1 MLINHNIFL
10 YSMLIFSLLLLL
22 FNMSIIAR
30 IKRKRQ
36 IHYAFLMTNA
46 CMLLWST
53 IRLIQKVLYD
63 IHGVFYPTLEHFMY
77 IGICLLP
84 VFLLMF
90 GIVFAKTRIRWSWKY
105 LLVLV
110 IPFISIIVALTNNL
124 HHLFIVKYSFIS
136 TEFVYGPY
144 YPIHEFYSYGCIL
157 MCLWF
162 LLSFSI
168 KNSGF
173 FSKQSLLITIGF
185 AVPLLVV
192 ILSTQKIVVMPVFYE
207 NISFSVTMLFFA
219 IAIFKFQLMNVI
231 PIALQKIVDLISD
244 SYIVVN
250 EEQEI
255 IDYNRTFLETFGNM
269 VTIKRKAPLLHVLDE
284 ASVSFNQEKI
294 AESISAA
301 KSKRSHI
308 AFEEHICGPD
318 FDKHFEI
325 EIIPIFSDKKHLG
338 SILLFKDV
346 TEYKRHIEIIKRNQ
360 EILMEQERMAS
371 LGQMIGG
378 IAHNLKT
385 PIMSLSGGIEALH
398 DLVTEYRESISD
410 PQVNLEDHMEIAREM
425 DEWLE
430 KMKPYCRYMSDV
442 ISAVKGQAVQMND
455 SSTDKFT
462 VDELLKRIEVLM
474 HHELKISHCN
484 LNIQSYIDPN
494 TEIKGELNNLVQIF
508 DNIISNAIQSYEG
521 RPGRIDL
528 LVSKNDEEINFIF
541 QDFGKGIPDD
551 VQPRLFK
558 EMVTTKG
565 KDGTGLGL
573 YMSSS
578 TIKGRFGGNMWF
590 SSKEGEGTS
599 FYITIPSLASRIRHG
614 GSERMVMI

>member
-1 MLINHNIFL
+1 MLINQNGFL
-10 YSMLIFSLLLLL
+10 YGMLIFSLLLVL
-22 FNMSIIAR
+22 FISIIITR
-30 IKRKRQ
+30 MKRKHQ
-36 IHYAFLMTNA
+36 IHYAFLFSNA
-46 CMLLWST
+46 CLLLWST
-53 IRLIQKVLYD
+53 IRLIQKILYD
-63 IHGVFYPTLEHFMY
+63 KYGVFSPPLEHLSY
-77 IGICLLP
+77 IAVCLLP
-84 VFLLMF
+84 IFLLMI
-90 GIVFAKTRIRWSWKY
+90 GVVFSRTRVRWSWKH
-105 LLVLV
+105 LLLLIV
-110 IPFISIIVALTNNL
+110 PSISILVALTNNF

-144 YPIHEFYSYGCIL
+144 YLIHEFYSYGCIL
-157 MCLWF
+157 AGLWF

-173 FSKQSLLITIGF
+173 FSKQSILITIGIS
-185 AVPLLVV
+185 VPLIIV
-192 ILSTQKIVVMPVFYE
+192 ILSTQKIVAMPVFYE
-207 NISFSVTMLFFA
+207 NISFSVSMLFFA
-219 IAIFKFQLMNVI
+219 IAIFKFELMNVI

-250 EEQEI
+250 EEQEV
-255 IDYNRTFLETFGNM
+255 IDYNRTFIETFENM
-269 VTIKRKAPLLHVLDE
+269 VIIRRRAPLIRVLTS

-294 AESISAA
+294 MEGLELAMTQRNHISY
-301 KSKRSHI
+301 
-308 AFEEHICGPD
+308 EEHISGLN

-325 EIIPIFSDKKHLG
+325 EIIPIYTEKKYLG

-346 TEYKRHIEIIKRNQ
+346 TQYKRHIEIIQRNQ

-371 LGQMIGG
+371 LGHMIGG

-398 DLVTEYRESISD
+398 DLVTEYRESIAD
-410 PQVNLEDHMEIAREM
+410 PQVNTEDHMEIAREM
-425 DEWLE
+425 EDWLE

-462 VDELLKRIEVLM
+462 VEELLKRIDLLM
-474 HHELKISHCN
+474 HHELKMSHCK
-484 LNIQSYIDPN
+484 LNIQSVIDPN

-508 DNIISNAIQSYEG
+508 DNIISNSIQAYEG
-521 RPGRIDL
+521 RTGKIDL
-528 LVSKNDEEINFIF
+528 LVSENDEEINFVF
-541 QDFGKGIPDD
+541 QDFGKGIPENI
-551 VQPRLFK
+551 QPRLFK

-599 FYITIPSLASRIRHG
+599 FYITIPSLKRQLRQG
-614 GSERMVMI
+614 GCS

>member
-10 YSMLIFSLLLLL
+10 YSMLIFSLLLVL
-22 FNMSIIAR
+22 FISGIIAR
-30 IKRKRQ
+30 IKRKQQ
-36 IHYAFLMTNA
+36 IHYAFLLTNA
-46 CMLLWST
+46 SLLVWSST
-53 IRLIQKVLYD
+53 RLIQKMLYD
-63 IHGVFYPTLEHFMY
+63 SRGVFYPALEHFMY

-84 VFLLMF
+84 VFLLII
-90 GIVFAKTRIRWSWKY
+90 GVVFARTSIRWNYKY
-105 LLVLV
+105 LLLLIIPSLSIV
-110 IPFISIIVALTNNL
+110 IALTNSL

-136 TEFVYGPY
+136 TEYVYGPY
-144 YPIHEFYSYGCIL
+144 YFIHECYSYVCIL
-157 MCLWF
+157 VGLWF

-173 FSKQSLLITIGF
+173 FSKQSLLITIGI
-185 AVPLLVV
+185 AVPLVVV
-192 ILSTQKIVVMPVFYE
+192 ILSTQKIVAIPVFYE
-207 NISFSVTMLFFA
+207 DISFSVAMLFFA
-219 IAIFKFQLMNVI
+219 IAIFKFKLMNVI

-250 EEQEI
+250 EELEI
-255 IDYNRTFLETFGNM
+255 IDYNRTFIETFGDL
-269 VTIKRKAPLLHVLDE
+269 VTIRRKEPLLHVLTS
-284 ASVSFNQEKI
+284 ASVSFNEEKI
-294 AESISAA
+294 MEGLELA
-301 KSKRSHI
+301 KTQRSHI
-308 AFEEHICGPD
+308 PFDEHICGPD

-325 EIIPIFSDKKHLG
+325 EIIPIYSDKKHLG
-338 SILLFKDV
+338 NILLFKDV

-360 EILMEQERMAS
+360 AILLEQERMAS
-371 LGQMIGG
+371 LGHMIGG

-410 PQVNLEDHMEIAREM
+410 PQVTQEDHIEIAREM
-425 DEWLE
+425 EEWLE

-462 VDELLKRIEVLM
+462 VEELLKRIKVLM

-484 LNIQSYIDPN
+484 LNIQSSIDLN

-508 DNIISNAIQSYEG
+508 DNIISNSIQSYEG
-521 RPGRIDL
+521 RSGKIDL
-528 LVSKNDEEINFIF
+528 LVSKSDEEINFVF
-541 QDFGKGIPDD
+541 QDFGKGIPGDI
-551 VQPRLFK
+551 QPRLFK

-590 SSKEGEGTS
+590 SSKEGEGS
-599 FYITIPSLASRIRHG
+599 RFYITIPSLKSQFTQG
-614 GSERMVMI
+614 GYS

>member
-10 YSMLIFSLLLLL
+10 YSMLLISLLLVL
-22 FNMSIIAR
+22 FISGIVAR
-30 IKRKRQ
+30 IKPKQQ
-36 IHYAFLMTNA
+36 IHYAFLLTNA
-46 CMLLWST
+46 CLLLWST
-53 IRLIQKVLYD
+53 TRLIQKILYD
-63 IHGVFYPTLEHFMY
+63 TRGVFYPALEHFMY

-84 VFLLMF
+84 VFLLII
-90 GIVFAKTRIRWSWKY
+90 GVVFARTRIQWRWKH
-105 LLVLV
+105 LLVFLV
-110 IPFISIIVALTNNL
+110 PSISILVALTNSL

-136 TEFVYGPY
+136 TEYVYGPY
-144 YPIHEFYSYGCIL
+144 YFIHECYSYACIL
-157 MCLWF
+157 VGLWF

-173 FSKQSLLITIGF
+173 FSKQSLLITIGIV
-185 AVPLLVV
+185 VPLMVV
-192 ILSTQKIVVMPVFYE
+192 ILSTQKIVAIPVFYE
-207 NISFSVTMLFFA
+207 DISFSVAMLFFA
-219 IAIFKFQLMNVI
+219 IAIFKFKLMNVI

-255 IDYNRTFLETFGNM
+255 IDYNRTFLETFGDL
-269 VTIKRKAPLLHVLDE
+269 VTIRRKDPLLRVLTS
-284 ASVSFNQEKI
+284 ASVSFDQEKI
-294 AESISAA
+294 MEGLELT
-301 KSKRSHI
+301 KTQHRHI
-308 AFEEHICGPD
+308 AYEEHICDPH

-346 TEYKRHIEIIKRNQ
+346 TEYKRHIDIIKRNQ
-360 EILMEQERMAS
+360 EILLEQERMAS
-371 LGQMIGG
+371 LGHMIGG

-398 DLVTEYRESISD
+398 DLVTEYRESVSD
-410 PQVNLEDHMEIAREM
+410 PQVTLEDHMEIAREM
-425 DEWLE
+425 EEWLD

-462 VDELLKRIEVLM
+462 VEELLKRIKVLM

-484 LNIQSYIDPN
+484 LNIQSSIDPN

-508 DNIISNAIQSYEG
+508 DNIISNSIQSYEG
-521 RPGRIDL
+521 RPGKVDL

-551 VQPRLFK
+551 IQPRLFK

-578 TIKGRFGGNMWF
+578 TIKGRFSGNMWF

-599 FYITIPSLASRIRHG
+599 FYITIPSLKSQITQG
-614 GSERMVMI
+614 GYS

>member
-1 MLINHNIFL
+1 VLINNNFFL
-10 YSMLIFSLLLLL
+10 YSMLIISLLLLL
-22 FNMSIIAR
+22 FNTYIIAR
-30 IKRKRQ
+30 IKRKQ
-36 IHYAFLMTNA
+36 QLHYAFLLTNT
-46 CMLLWST
+46 CMLFWSA
-53 IRLIQKVLYD
+53 IRLIQKILYD
-63 IHGVFYPTLEHFMY
+63 IEGVFYPALEHLTY

-90 GIVFAKTRIRWSWKY
+90 GVVFANTRIQWNWKY
-105 LLVLV
+105 SLVLIVPLVSIV
-110 IPFISIIVALTNNL
+110 IALTNSL
-124 HHLFIVKYSFIS
+124 HHLFIVEYSFIS

-157 MCLWF
+157 IGLWF

-173 FSKQSLLITIGF
+173 FSKQSLLILIGF

-192 ILSTQKIVVMPVFYE
+192 ILSTQKVVVMPVFYE

-219 IAIFKFQLMNVI
+219 IAIFKFKLMNVI

-255 IDYNRTFLETFGNM
+255 IDYNRTFLDTFGDM
-269 VTIKRKAPLLHVLDE
+269 VTIRRKSLLLDVLTS
-284 ASVSFNQEKI
+284 ASVSFNPDKI
-294 AESISAA
+294 MEGLRLA
-301 KSKRSHI
+301 KGQNSHI
-308 AFEEHICGPD
+308 AFEERIYGPN

-325 EIIPIFSDKKHLG
+325 EIIPIYSSKKNLG

-385 PIMSLSGGIEALH
+385 PIMSISGGIEALH

-410 PQVNLEDHMEIAREM
+410 PQVTTEDHLEIATEM
-425 DEWLE
+425 EEWLE
-430 KMKPYCRYMSDV
+430 KMRPYCRYMSDV
-442 ISAVKGQAVQMND
+442 ISAVKGQAVQMTD

-462 VDELLKRIEVLM
+462 VEELLKRIEVLM
-474 HHELKISHCN
+474 QHELKISHCQ
-484 LNIQSYIDPN
+484 LNIQSSIDPN

-508 DNIISNAIQSYEG
+508 DNIISNSIQSYEG
-521 RPGRIDL
+521 RPGKVDL
-528 LVSKNDEEINFIF
+528 HVTKNDEDINFVF
-541 QDFGKGIPDD
+541 RDSGKGIPDD
-551 VQPRLFK
+551 IQPRLFK

-599 FYITIPSLASRIRHG
+599 FYITIPSLASQIRQG
-614 GSERMVMI
+614 ESS

>member
-10 YSMLIFSLLLLL
+10 YSMLIFSLLLVV
-22 FNMSIIAR
+22 FISGIIAR
-30 IKRKRQ
+30 IKRKQQ
-36 IHYAFLMTNA
+36 IHYAFLLTNA
-46 CMLLWST
+46 SLLLWST
-53 IRLIQKVLYD
+53 TRLIQKILYD
-63 IHGVFYPTLEHFMY
+63 VWGVFYPSLEHFMY

-84 VFLLMF
+84 VFLLMI
-90 GIVFAKTRIRWSWKY
+90 GVVFAKTSIRWWNWKY
-105 LLVLV
+105 LLLLI
-110 IPFISIIVALTNNL
+110 IPSVSIAVALTNSL
-124 HHLFIVKYSFIS
+124 HHLFIVSYSFIS
-136 TEFVYGPY
+136 TEYVYGPY
-144 YPIHEFYSYGCIL
+144 YLIHELYSYGCIL
-157 MCLWF
+157 VGLWF

-173 FSKQSLLITIGF
+173 FSKQSLLITVGI
-185 AVPLLVV
+185 AVPLVVV
-192 ILSTQKIVVMPVFYE
+192 ILSTQKIVAMPVFYE
-207 NISFSVTMLFFA
+207 DISFSVAMLFFA
-219 IAIFKFQLMNVI
+219 IAIFKFKLMNVI

-255 IDYNRTFLETFGNM
+255 IDYNQTFLETFGDM
-269 VTIKRKAPLLHVLDE
+269 VTIRRKAPLLGVLAA
-284 ASVSFNQEKI
+284 ASASFNQEKI
-294 AESISAA
+294 TESIGHA
-301 KSKRSHI
+301 KTQHSHI

-325 EIIPIFSDKKHLG
+325 EIIPIYSDKKYLG

-371 LGQMIGG
+371 LGHMIGG

-385 PIMSLSGGIEALH
+385 PIMSLSGGIQALH

-410 PQVNLEDHMEIAREM
+410 PQVTIEDHMEISREM
-425 DEWLE
+425 EEWLD

-462 VDELLKRIEVLM
+462 VEELLKRIEVLM

-484 LNIQSYIDPN
+484 LNIQSSIDPN

-508 DNIISNAIQSYEG
+508 DNIISNSIQSYEG
-521 RPGRIDL
+521 KPGKVDL

-551 VQPRLFK
+551 IQPRLFK

-590 SSKEGEGTS
+590 SSKEGEGTT
-599 FYITIPSLASRIRHG
+599 FYITIPSLTGRIRQG
-614 GSERMVMI
+614 GDS

>member
-1 MLINHNIFL
+1 MNLNIFIYFMLIVSI
-10 YSMLIFSLLLLL
+10 LLMV
-22 FNMSIIAR
+22 FISRIILR
-30 IKRKRQ
+30 MKRKQQ
-36 IHYAFLMTNA
+36 IHYAFLLSNT

-53 IRLIQKVLYD
+53 IRLIQKILYD
-63 IHGVFYPTLEHFMY
+63 TSGIFYPTLEHLTY
-77 IGICLLP
+77 IAVCMLP
-84 VFLLMF
+84 VFLLMI
-90 GIVFAKTRIRWSWKY
+90 GVVFAKTRIRWSWTY
-105 LLVLV
+105 LVVLIV
-110 IPFISIIVALTNNL
+110 PTISIIIALTNSL

-157 MCLWF
+157 VGLWF

-173 FSKQSLLITIGF
+173 FSKQSLLIVVGF
-185 AVPLLVV
+185 AVPSLVV
-192 ILSTQKIVVMPVFYE
+192 VLSTQKIVEMQVFYE
-207 NISFSVTMLFFA
+207 NISFSITMLLFA
-219 IAIFKFQLMNVI
+219 IAIFKFKLMNVV

-255 IDYNRTFLETFGNM
+255 IDYNRTFLETFGDM
-269 VTIKRKAPLLHVLDE
+269 VKIRRKEPLLNVLAA
-284 ASVSFNQEKI
+284 ASVSFDQEKI
-294 AESISAA
+294 AEIIGNT
-301 KSKRSHI
+301 KLQKTHI
-308 AFEEHICGPD
+308 DFEEHICGPD
-318 FDKHFEI
+318 FDKHFVI
-325 EIIPIFSDKKHLG
+325 EIIPIYSDKKHLG
-338 SILLFKDV
+338 TILLFKDV
-346 TEYKRHIEIIKRNQ
+346 TEYKHHIEIIKRNQ

-371 LGQMIGG
+371 LGHMIGG

-410 PQVNLEDHMEIAREM
+410 PQVTTEDHMEIAREM
-425 DEWLE
+425 EEWLE

-462 VDELLKRIEVLM
+462 VDELLKRIAVLM
-474 HHELKISHCN
+474 QHELKISHCS
-484 LNIQSYIDPN
+484 LNIQSSIDPN

-508 DNIISNAIQSYEG
+508 DNIISNSIQSYEG
-521 RPGRIDL
+521 LAGKVDL
-528 LVSKNDEEINFIF
+528 LVSRDDEEINFVF
-541 QDFGKGIPDD
+541 RDHGKGIPDD

-573 YMSSS
+573 YMSYS

-590 SSKEGEGTS
+590 YSKEGEGTS
-599 FYITIPSLASRIRHG
+599 FYVTIPTLTSQIRQG
-614 GSERMVMI
+614 GYS

>member
-1 MLINHNIFL
+1 MNQNIFL
-10 YSMLIFSLLLLL
+10 YSMLIFSILLVL
-22 FNMSIIAR
+22 FISVIILQM
-30 IKRKRQ
+30 KRKQQ
-36 IHYAFLMTNA
+36 IHYAFLLTNA
-46 CMLLWST
+46 CMLLWSI
-53 IRLIQKVLYD
+53 IRLIQKILYD
-63 IHGVFYPTLEHFMY
+63 VQGVFYPALEHLSY
-77 IGICLLP
+77 IAVCLVP
-84 VFLLMF
+84 VFLLMI
-90 GIVFAKTRIRWSWKY
+90 GIIFAKTRIRMSWKY
-105 LLVLV
+105 VSLFI
-110 IPFISIIVALTNNL
+110 IPCISIIIALTNSL

-157 MCLWF
+157 IGLWL

-173 FSKQSLLITIGF
+173 FSRQSILITIGF
-185 AVPLLVV
+185 VVPLLVV
-192 ILSTQKIVVMPVFYE
+192 ILSTQKIVVMQVFYE
-207 NISFSVTMLFFA
+207 NISFCVTMLFIA
-219 IAIFKFQLMNVI
+219 IAIFKFKFLNVI

-255 IDYNRTFLETFGNM
+255 IDYNQTFLETFGEM
-269 VTIKRKAPLLHVLDE
+269 VTIKRKEPLIPVLTS

-294 AESISAA
+294 LEGLEYTRTYG
-301 KSKRSHI
+301 KHFP
-308 AFEEHICGPD
+308 FEEHICGPD

-325 EIIPIFSDKKHLG
+325 EIIPIYTDKKYLG

-371 LGQMIGG
+371 LGHMIGG

-398 DLVTEYRESISD
+398 DLVTEYRESITD
-410 PQVNLEDHMEIAREM
+410 PQVTTEDHVEIAREM
-425 DEWLE
+425 EEWLE

-462 VDELLKRIEVLM
+462 VEELLKRIEVLM

-484 LNIQSYIDPN
+484 LNIQSSIDPN

-508 DNIISNAIQSYEG
+508 DNIISNSIQAYEG
-521 RPGRIDL
+521 QPGKINL
-528 LVSKNDEEINFIF
+528 LVVKNNEEINFVF

-551 VQPRLFK
+551 IQPRLFK

-590 SSKEGEGTS
+590 SSREGEGTS
-599 FYITIPSLASRIRHG
+599 FYITIPSLNSQIRHG
-614 GSERMVMI
+614 GYS

>member
-1 MLINHNIFL
+1 MLINQNGFL
-10 YSMLIFSLLLLL
+10 YSMLIISLLMLL
-22 FNMSIIAR
+22 FITSIVAR
-30 IKRKRQ
+30 IKRKQQ
-36 IHYAFLMTNA
+36 IHYAFLLTNA
-46 CMLLWST
+46 CLLLWST
-53 IRLIQKVLYD
+53 IRLIQKILYD
-63 IHGVFYPTLEHFMY
+63 MRGVFYPTLEHLMY

-84 VFLLMF
+84 VFLMMF
-90 GIVFAKTRIRWSWKY
+90 GVVFAKTRIQWNWKY

-110 IPFISIIVALTNNL
+110 IPLISIIVALTDTANQM
-124 HHLFIVKYSFIS
+124 FIVKFAFVS

-157 MCLWF
+157 VGLWF

-173 FSKQSLLITIGF
+173 FSKQSLLILVGF

-192 ILSTQKIVVMPVFYE
+192 ILSTQKIVAMQVFYE
-207 NISFSVTMLFFA
+207 NISFSVTMLCFA
-219 IAIFKFQLMNVI
+219 IAIFKFKLMNVI

-250 EEQEI
+250 EELEI
-255 IDYNRTFLETFGNM
+255 IDYNRTFFETFGDL
-269 VTIKRKAPLLHVLDE
+269 VAIRRKETLLHVLTS
-284 ASVSFNQEKI
+284 ASISLNQEKI
-294 AESISAA
+294 MEGLELA
-301 KSKRSHI
+301 KTQRSHI
-308 AFEEHICGPD
+308 PFEEHICGPN

-325 EIIPIFSDKKHLG
+325 EIIPIYSDKKHLG
-338 SILLFKDV
+338 YILLFKDV

-371 LGQMIGG
+371 LGHMIGG

-398 DLVTEYRESISD
+398 DLVTEYRESVSD
-410 PQVNLEDHMEIAREM
+410 PQVTLQDHMEIAKEM
-425 DEWLE
+425 EEWLD

-442 ISAVKGQAVQMND
+442 ISAVKGQAIQMND

-474 HHELKISHCN
+474 NHELKISHCN
-484 LNIQSYIDPN
+484 LNIQSTIDNN

-508 DNIISNAIQSYEG
+508 DNIISNSIQSYEG
-521 RPGRIDL
+521 RPGKIDL
-528 LVSKNDEEINFIF
+528 LVSKDDEEINFIF

-551 VQPRLFK
+551 IQPRLFK

-578 TIKGRFGGNMWF
+578 TIKGRFSGNMWF
-590 SSKEGEGTS
+590 TSKEGEGTK
-599 FYITIPSLASRIRHG
+599 FYITIPSLKSQIAQG
-614 GSERMVMI
+614 GYS

>member
-1 MLINHNIFL
+1 MLMNQNAFV
-10 YSMLIFSLLLLL
+10 YGMLIFSLFLVL
-22 FNMSIIAR
+22 FISGIIALM
-30 IKRKRQ
+30 KRKQQ

-46 CMLLWST
+46 CMLVWTS
-53 IRLIQKVLYD
+53 IRLLQKILYD
-63 IHGVFYPTLEHFMY
+63 TQGTFYPTLEHLSY
-77 IGICLLP
+77 IPVCLVP
-84 VFLLMF
+84 VFLLMI
-90 GIVFAKTRIRWSWKY
+90 GIVFAKTRVRWNWKY
-105 LLVLV
+105 LFVLIV
-110 IPFISIIVALTNNL
+110 PCISIIVALTNSL

-144 YPIHEFYSYGCIL
+144 YLFHEFYSYGCIL
-157 MCLWF
+157 VGLWF

-173 FSKQSLLITIGF
+173 FSKQSLLIIIGV
-185 AVPLLVV
+185 AYPLVV
-192 ILSTQKIVVMPVFYE
+192 VVLSTQKIIAMQVFYE

-219 IAIFKFQLMNVI
+219 IAIFKFKLMNVV

-250 EEQEI
+250 EDHEI

-269 VTIKRKAPLLHVLDE
+269 VTIRRKAPLLRVLTT

-294 AESISAA
+294 MEGLALVQAQRAHMSL
-301 KSKRSHI
+301 
-308 AFEEHICGPD
+308 EEHICGNH

-325 EIIPIFSDKKHLG
+325 ELIPIYSDKKYLG

-360 EILMEQERMAS
+360 EILLEQERMAS
-371 LGQMIGG
+371 LGHMIGG

-410 PQVNLEDHMEIAREM
+410 PQVTTEDHVEIAKEM
-425 DEWLE
+425 EEWLD

-442 ISAVKGQAVQMND
+442 ISAVKGQAVQMTD

-462 VDELLKRIEVLM
+462 VEELLKRIEVLM
-474 HHELKISHCN
+474 HHELKISHCT
-484 LNIQSYIDPN
+484 LNVQSSVDPN

-508 DNIISNAIQSYEG
+508 DNIISNSIQSYEG
-521 RPGRIDL
+521 RPGEVNL
-528 LVSKNDEEINFIF
+528 LISKNDAGINFVF
-541 QDFGKGIPDD
+541 RDFGKGIPDD
-551 VQPRLFK
+551 IQPRLFK

-599 FYITIPSLASRIRHG
+599 FYITIPSLTSQIRNG
-614 GSERMVMI
+614 GYS

>member
-1 MLINHNIFL
+1 MNQNIFL
-10 YSMLIFSLLLLL
+10 YGMLIFSILLVL
-22 FNMSIIAR
+22 FISGTIAR
-30 IKRKRQ
+30 MKRKQQ

-46 CMLLWST
+46 CLFVWSS
-53 IRLIQKVLYD
+53 IRLSQKILYD
-63 IHGVFYPTLEHFMY
+63 TQGVFSPTLEHISY
-77 IGICLLP
+77 IAVCLLP
-84 VFLLMF
+84 IFLLMI
-90 GIVFAKTRIRWSWKY
+90 GVVFAKTRVRWNWNY
-105 LLVLV
+105 LFLLIV
-110 IPFISIIVALTNNL
+110 PSISIIVALTNSL
-124 HHLFIVKYSFIS
+124 HHQFIVKYSFIS

-144 YPIHEFYSYGCIL
+144 YPIHELYSYGCIL
-157 MCLWF
+157 VGLWF

-173 FSKQSLLITIGF
+173 FSKQSLLITIGI
-185 AVPLLVV
+185 AVPLVVV
-192 ILSTQKIVVMPVFYE
+192 ILSTQKIVVMQVFYE
-207 NISFSVTMLFFA
+207 NISFSVAMLFFA
-219 IAIFKFQLMNVI
+219 IAIFKFKLMNVI

-250 EEQEI
+250 EGLEI
-255 IDYNRTFLETFGNM
+255 IDYNRTFLETFGDM
-269 VTIKRKAPLLHVLDE
+269 VIIRRKAHLLDVLAG

-294 AESISAA
+294 LEGLEVTKAQHNHA
-301 KSKRSHI
+301 
-308 AFEEHICGPD
+308 AFEDHICGQD

-325 EIIPIFSDKKHLG
+325 EIIPIYSDKKHLG

-346 TEYKRHIEIIKRNQ
+346 TEYKRHIEIITRNQ

-371 LGQMIGG
+371 LGHMIGG

-410 PQVNLEDHMEIAREM
+410 PNVNLQDHMDIAREM

-462 VDELLKRIEVLM
+462 VEELIKRIEVLM

-484 LNIQSYIDPN
+484 LNIRSSINPN

-508 DNIISNAIQSYEG
+508 DNIISNSIQSYEG
-521 RPGRIDL
+521 RPG
-528 LVSKNDEEINFIF
+528 
-541 QDFGKGIPDD
+541 KG
-551 VQPRLFK
+551 
-558 EMVTTKG
+558 
-565 KDGTGLGL
+565 
-573 YMSSS
+573 
-578 TIKGRFGGNMWF
+578 
-590 SSKEGEGTS
+590 
-599 FYITIPSLASRIRHG
+599 
-614 GSERMVMI
+614 

>member
-1 MLINHNIFL
+1 M
-10 YSMLIFSLLLLL
+10 LLLITAVIGR
-22 FNMSIIAR
+22 M
-30 IKRKRQ
+30 KRKQQ
-36 IHYAFLMTNA
+36 IHYAFILCNTS
-46 CMLLWST
+46 MLIWS
-53 IRLIQKVLYD
+53 IVRLIQKILYD
-63 IHGVFYPTLEHFMY
+63 QTGIFSPVLEHISY
-77 IGICLLP
+77 IGVCTLP
-84 VFLLMF
+84 IFVLMAGVVFSR
-90 GIVFAKTRIRWSWKY
+90 THIRWNWKH

-110 IPFISIIVALTNNL
+110 IPVISIVVALTDVSNQ
-124 HHLFIVKYSFIS
+124 LFIVKYSFIS

-157 MCLWF
+157 VGFYF

-173 FSKQSLLITIGF
+173 FSKQSLLITIGMG
-185 AVPLLVV
+185 VPLVV
-192 ILSTQKIVVMPVFYE
+192 VVLSTQKIVVMQVFYE
-207 NISFSVTMLFFA
+207 NISFSINMMFFA
-219 IAIFKFQLMNVI
+219 IAIFKFKLMNVV

-250 EEQEI
+250 DEQEI
-255 IDYNRTFLETFGNM
+255 IDYNQTFRETFGDK
-269 VTIKRKAPLLHVLDE
+269 VKIRRKSLLLEVLDG

-294 AESISAA
+294 TESIGLA
-301 KSKRSHI
+301 KLNHSHI
-308 AFEEHICGPD
+308 AFEEHITGPG

-325 EIIPIFSDKKHLG
+325 EIIPIYADKKYLG

-398 DLVTEYRESISD
+398 DLVTEYQESISD
-410 PQVNLEDHMEIAREM
+410 PKVTIEDHMEIAREM
-425 DEWLE
+425 EEWLE

-442 ISAVKGQAVQMND
+442 ISAVKGQAVQLND

-462 VDELLKRIEVLM
+462 VEEVLRRIEVLM
-474 HHELKISHCN
+474 HHELKISHCS
-484 LNIQSYIDPN
+484 LHIQSSIDPN

-508 DNIISNAIQSYEG
+508 DNIISNSIQSYEG
-521 RPGRIDL
+521 RPGKVDL
-528 LVSKNDEEINFIF
+528 LVSNNGEEINFVF
-541 QDFGKGIPDD
+541 QDAGKGIPNDI
-551 VQPRLFK
+551 QPRLFR

-565 KDGTGLGL
+565 KNGTGLGL

-590 SSKEGEGTS
+590 TSTEGKGTC
-599 FYITIPSLASRIRHG
+599 FFITIPSLTSQNRQG
-614 GSERMVMI
+614 EYS

>member
-10 YSMLIFSLLLLL
+10 YSMLIFSLLLVL
-22 FNMSIIAR
+22 FISGIIAR
-30 IKRKRQ
+30 IKRKQQ
-36 IHYAFLMTNA
+36 IHYAFLLTNV
-46 CMLLWST
+46 CLLLWSST
-53 IRLIQKVLYD
+53 RLIQKILYD
-63 IHGVFYPTLEHFMY
+63 TRGVFYPALEHFMY

-84 VFLLMF
+84 VFLLII
-90 GIVFAKTRIRWSWKY
+90 GVVFARTRIQWSWKY
-105 LLVLV
+105 LLVFIV
-110 IPFISIIVALTNNL
+110 PSISIIVALTNSL

-136 TEFVYGPY
+136 TEYVYGPY
-144 YPIHEFYSYGCIL
+144 FFIHECYSYGCIL
-157 MCLWF
+157 VGLWF

-173 FSKQSLLITIGF
+173 FSKQSLLITIGIV
-185 AVPLLVV
+185 VPLVVV
-192 ILSTQKIVVMPVFYE
+192 IFSTQKIVAMPVFYE
-207 NISFSVTMLFFA
+207 DISFSVAMLFFA
-219 IAIFKFQLMNVI
+219 IAIFKFKLMNVI

-250 EEQEI
+250 KEQEI
-255 IDYNRTFLETFGNM
+255 IDFNRTFLETFGDM
-269 VTIKRKAPLLHVLDE
+269 VKIRRKDPLLRILTS
-284 ASVSFNQEKI
+284 ASVSFDQEKI
-294 AESISAA
+294 MEGLELA
-301 KSKRSHI
+301 KTQRSHI

-325 EIIPIFSDKKHLG
+325 EIIPIYSDNKNLG

-346 TEYKRHIEIIKRNQ
+346 TEYKRHIEIIKHNQ
-360 EILMEQERMAS
+360 EILMEKERMAS
-371 LGQMIGG
+371 LGHMIGG

-410 PQVNLEDHMEIAREM
+410 PQVTTEDHMEIAREM
-425 DEWLE
+425 EEWLN

-462 VDELLKRIEVLM
+462 VEELLKRIEVLM

-484 LNIQSYIDPN
+484 LNIQSSTDPN

-508 DNIISNAIQSYEG
+508 DNIISNSIQSYEG
-521 RPGRIDL
+521 RPGKVDL
-528 LVSKNDEEINFIF
+528 LVSKNDEEINFVF

-599 FYITIPSLASRIRHG
+599 FYIMIPSLTSQIKQG
-614 GSERMVMI
+614 GYS

>member
-1 MLINHNIFL
+1 
-10 YSMLIFSLLLLL
+10 MLIFSILLVL
-22 FNMSIIAR
+22 FISGIIAQM
-30 IKRKRQ
+30 KRKQQ
-36 IHYAFLMTNA
+36 IHYAFLLSNA
-46 CMLLWST
+46 CLLAWST
-53 IRLIQKVLYD
+53 IRLIQKILYD
-63 IHGVFYPTLEHFMY
+63 TQGVFYPTLEHLSY
-77 IGICLLP
+77 IAVCLLP
-84 VFLLMF
+84 VFLLMI
-90 GIVFAKTRIRWSWKY
+90 GVVFAKTRIRWNWKY

-110 IPFISIIVALTNNL
+110 TPTISIAVALTNNL
-124 HHLFIVKYSFIS
+124 HHLFIVKYGFIS

-157 MCLWF
+157 LGLWF

-173 FSKQSLLITIGF
+173 FSKQSLLITLGI
-185 AVPLLVV
+185 AVPLMVV
-192 ILSTQKIVVMPVFYE
+192 ILSTQKIVAMTVFYE
-207 NISFSVTMLFFA
+207 NISFSVAMLFFA
-219 IAIFKFQLMNVI
+219 IAIFKFKLMNVI

-255 IDYNRTFLETFGNM
+255 IDYNRTFLETFGDM
-269 VTIKRKAPLLHVLDE
+269 VTIRRKDRLLSVLTS
-284 ASVSFNQEKI
+284 ASVSFDQEKI
-294 AESISAA
+294 IEGLEL
-301 KSKRSHI
+301 SKEQHSHI
-308 AFEEHICGPD
+308 AYEEHICDPG

-325 EIIPIFSDKKHLG
+325 EIIPIYSDKKHLG

-410 PQVNLEDHMEIAREM
+410 PQVNLEDHMEIAHEM
-425 DEWLE
+425 EEWLG

-462 VDELLKRIEVLM
+462 VEELLKRIEVLM

-484 LNIQSYIDPN
+484 LSIQSSIDPN

-508 DNIISNAIQSYEG
+508 DNIIINSIQSYEG
-521 RPGRIDL
+521 RSGKVDL
-528 LVSKNDEEINFIF
+528 LVSKNEEEINFVF
-541 QDFGKGIPDD
+541 QDYGKGISDD
-551 VQPRLFK
+551 IQPRLFK

-573 YMSSS
+573 YMSYS
-578 TIKGRFGGNMWF
+578 TIKGRFGGNLWF

-599 FYITIPSLASRIRHG
+599 FYIMIPSLASQTRQG
-614 GSERMVMI
+614 GG

>member
-1 MLINHNIFL
+1 MLIQNNSFL
-10 YSMLIFSLLLLL
+10 YSILIFSLLLVL
-22 FNMSIIAR
+22 FISAIIAR
-30 IKRKRQ
+30 MKRKQQ
-36 IHYAFLMTNA
+36 IHYAFLLTNA
-46 CMLLWST
+46 CVLLWST
-53 IRLIQKVLYD
+53 TRLIQKILYD
-63 IHGVFYPTLEHFMY
+63 VRGVFYPTLEHFMY
-77 IGICLLP
+77 IAVCLLP
-84 VFLLMF
+84 VFVLMI
-90 GIVFAKTRIRWSWKY
+90 GVVFAKTRIQWNWKY
-105 LLVLV
+105 VLVLI
-110 IPFISIIVALTNNL
+110 IPSISIVVALTNSL
-124 HHLFIVKYSFIS
+124 HHLFIVKYSFTS

-144 YPIHEFYSYGCIL
+144 YLLHEFYSYGCIL
-157 MCLWF
+157 VGLWF

-173 FSKQSLLITIGF
+173 FSKQSLLIIIGM
-185 AVPLLVV
+185 AVPLVVV
-192 ILSTQKIVVMPVFYE
+192 ILSTSKIVAMPVFYE
-207 NISFSVTMLFFA
+207 DFSFSVAMLFFA
-219 IAIFKFQLMNVI
+219 IAIFKFKLMNVI

-250 EEQEI
+250 KEQEI
-255 IDYNRTFLETFGNM
+255 IDYNQTFLETFGDT
-269 VTIKRKAPLLHVLDE
+269 VTIRRKAPLLRVLTA
-284 ASVSFNQEKI
+284 ASVSFNQDKI
-294 AESISAA
+294 IESLELA
-301 KSKRSHI
+301 KTQRSHMS
-308 AFEEHICGPD
+308 FEEHICGPN

-325 EIIPIFSDKKHLG
+325 EIIPIYSDKKNLG
-338 SILLFKDV
+338 SILLFKNV

-360 EILMEQERMAS
+360 EVLMEQERMAS

-410 PQVNLEDHMEIAREM
+410 PQVTLEDHMEIAREM
-425 DEWLE
+425 EEWLG

-462 VDELLKRIEVLM
+462 VEELIKRIEVLM

-484 LNIQSYIDPN
+484 LDIQSSIDPN

-508 DNIISNAIQSYEG
+508 DNIISNSIQAYDG
-521 RPGRIDL
+521 RPGKVKL
-528 LVSKNDEEINFIF
+528 LVSKDDEEINFIF
-541 QDFGKGIPDD
+541 QDFGKGISDD

-573 YMSSS
+573 YMSYS

-599 FYITIPSLASRIRHG
+599 FYIMIPSLNSQIIQG
-614 GSERMVMI
+614 GYS

>member
-1 MLINHNIFL
+1 VLLNHNIFL
-10 YSMLIFSLLLLL
+10 YSMLLFSLLLLL
-22 FNMSIIAR
+22 FITGIIAR
-30 IKRKRQ
+30 IKRKQQ
-36 IHYAFLMTNA
+36 IHYAFFLTNA
-46 CMLLWST
+46 CMLLWTT
-53 IRLIQKVLYD
+53 IRLIQKILYD
-63 IHGVFYPTLEHFMY
+63 TQGVFYPALEHFMY
-77 IGICLLP
+77 IGICLIP

-90 GIVFAKTRIRWSWKY
+90 GVVFAKTRIRWNWKH
-105 LLVLV
+105 LLVLIV
-110 IPFISIIVALTNNL
+110 PFISIVIALTNSL

-144 YPIHEFYSYGCIL
+144 YPIHEFYSYGCIS

-162 LLSFSI
+162 LLSFSV

-219 IAIFKFQLMNVI
+219 IAFFKYKLMDVI

-244 SYIVVN
+244 SYVVVN
-250 EEQEI
+250 EEQEL
-255 IDYNRTFLETFGNM
+255 IDYNLTFLETFGDM
-269 VTIKRKAPLLHVLDE
+269 VEIRRKAPLLHALAA
-284 ASVSFNQEKI
+284 ASISFNQENI
-294 AESISAA
+294 IEGLALA
-301 KSKRSHI
+301 KTHRSHI
-308 AFEEHICGPD
+308 PFEEHICGPD

-325 EIIPIFSDKKHLG
+325 EVIPIYSDKMYLG

-360 EILMEQERMAS
+360 EILLEQERMAS

-398 DLVTEYRESISD
+398 DLVTEYRESVSD
-410 PQVNLEDHMEIAREM
+410 TTVTIEDHIEIAHEM
-425 DEWLE
+425 EEWLG

-462 VDELLKRIEVLM
+462 VEELLGRIQVLM
-474 HHELKISHCN
+474 HHELKIAHCN
-484 LNIQSYIDPN
+484 LNIQSSIDPN

-508 DNIISNAIQSYEG
+508 DNIISNSIQSYEG
-521 RPGRIDL
+521 RPGNVNL
-528 LVSKNDEEINFIF
+528 LVNKNHEEIYFVF
-541 QDFGKGIPDD
+541 EDFGKGIPDD

-599 FYITIPSLASRIRHG
+599 FYITIPSLTSQIRNVG
-614 GSERMVMI
+614 YS

>member
-1 MLINHNIFL
+1 VLINHNGFL
-10 YSMLIFSLLLLL
+10 YSMQIISLLMVL
-22 FNMSIIAR
+22 FISGIIAR
-30 IKRKRQ
+30 NKRKQQ
-36 IHYAFLMTNA
+36 IHYAFLLTNA
-46 CMLLWST
+46 SLLIWST
-53 IRLIQKVLYD
+53 TRLIQKILYD
-63 IHGVFYPTLEHFMY
+63 TQGVFYPALEHFMY

-84 VFLLMF
+84 IFLLMI
-90 GIVFAKTRIRWSWKY
+90 GIVFARTSVRWNWKFF
-105 LLVLV
+105 LLLI
-110 IPFISIIVALTNNL
+110 IPFISIVIALTNNV
-124 HHLFIVKYSFIS
+124 HHLFIVEYSFIS
-136 TEFVYGPY
+136 TEYVYGPY
-144 YPIHEFYSYGCIL
+144 YFIHEAYSYGCIL
-157 MCLWF
+157 VGLWF

-173 FSKQSLLITIGF
+173 FSKQSLLLTVGI

-192 ILSTQKIVVMPVFYE
+192 ILSTQKIVAMPVFYE
-207 NISFSVTMLFFA
+207 DISFSVSMLFFA
-219 IAIFKFQLMNVI
+219 IAIFKYELMNVV

-250 EEQEI
+250 AEQEI
-255 IDYNRTFLETFGNM
+255 IDYNRAFLLTFGEM
-269 VTIKRKAPLLHVLDE
+269 VKIRRRAALLGVLST
-284 ASVSFNQEKI
+284 ASVSFDREKI
-294 AESISAA
+294 TEGLEIA
-301 KSKRSHI
+301 KTQLKHT

-325 EIIPIFSDKKHLG
+325 EIIPINSDKKYLG
-338 SILLFKDV
+338 SILLYKDV
-346 TEYKRHIEIIKRNQ
+346 TEYQRHIEIIKHNQ

-371 LGQMIGG
+371 LGHMIGG

-398 DLVTEYRESISD
+398 DLVTEYSESISD
-410 PQVNLEDHMEIAREM
+410 PQVTKEDHKEIAHEM
-425 DEWLE
+425 EEWLE

-462 VDELLKRIEVLM
+462 VEELLKRIEVLM
-474 HHELKISHCN
+474 QHELKMAHCH
-484 LNIQSYIDPN
+484 LNIQSSIDPN

-508 DNIISNAIQSYEG
+508 DNIISNSIQSYEG
-521 RPGRIDL
+521 RPGKVNL
-528 LVSKNDEEINFIF
+528 LVSNNNDEINFVF
-541 QDFGKGIPDD
+541 EDTGKGIPDD
-551 VQPRLFK
+551 IQPRLFK

-590 SSKEGEGTS
+590 SSKEGKGTS
-599 FYITIPSLASRIRHG
+599 FYITIPSLASQIRQG
-614 GSERMVMI
+614 EYS

>member
-1 MLINHNIFL
+1 MLINQNGVL
-10 YSMLIFSLLLLL
+10 YSMLIFSLLLVL
-22 FNMSIIAR
+22 FISIIITR
-30 IKRKRQ
+30 MKRKRQ
-36 IHYAFLMTNA
+36 IHYAFLFSNA
-46 CMLLWST
+46 CLFLWST
-53 IRLIQKVLYD
+53 IRLIQKILYD
-63 IHGVFYPTLEHFMY
+63 KYGVFTPSLEHLSY
-77 IGICLLP
+77 VAVCLLP
-84 VFLLMF
+84 LFLLMI
-90 GIVFAKTRIRWSWKY
+90 GVVFARTRVRWCWKH
-105 LLVLV
+105 LLLLIV
-110 IPFISIIVALTNNL
+110 PSISIVVALTNNL
-124 HHLFIVKYSFIS
+124 HHLFIVKYGFIS

-144 YPIHEFYSYGCIL
+144 YLIHEFYSYGCIL
-157 MCLWF
+157 LGLWF

-173 FSKQSLLITIGF
+173 FSKQSILITIGIS
-185 AVPLLVV
+185 VPLLVV
-192 ILSTQKIVVMPVFYE
+192 ILSTQKIVAMPVFYE

-250 EEQEI
+250 EEQEV
-255 IDYNRTFLETFGNM
+255 IDYNRTFIETFEEM
-269 VTIKRKAPLLHVLDE
+269 VIIRRRAPLLRVLTS

-294 AESISAA
+294 MDGLELARTQHNHISY
-301 KSKRSHI
+301 
-308 AFEEHICGPD
+308 EEHICGSN

-325 EIIPIFSDKKHLG
+325 EIIPIYTDKKYLG

-346 TEYKRHIEIIKRNQ
+346 TQYKRHIEIIKRNQ

-371 LGQMIGG
+371 LGHMIGG

-398 DLVTEYRESISD
+398 DLVAEYRESISD
-410 PQVNLEDHMEIAREM
+410 SQVTTEDHMEIAREM
-425 DEWLE
+425 EEWLE

-462 VDELLKRIEVLM
+462 VEELLKRIDLLM
-474 HHELKISHCN
+474 HHELKMSHCK
-484 LNIQSYIDPN
+484 LNIQSAIDPN

-508 DNIISNAIQSYEG
+508 DNIISNSIQAYEG
-521 RPGRIDL
+521 RTGKIDL
-528 LVSKNDEEINFIF
+528 LVSENDEEINFVF
-541 QDFGKGIPDD
+541 QDFGKGIPENI
-551 VQPRLFK
+551 QPRLFK

-599 FYITIPSLASRIRHG
+599 FYITIPSLKRQLRQG
-614 GSERMVMI
+614 GYS

>member
-1 MLINHNIFL
+1 MLMNQNGFL
-10 YSMLIFSLLLLL
+10 YSMLIFSLLLVL
-22 FNMSIIAR
+22 FLSGIIAR
-30 IKRKRQ
+30 MKRKRQ
-36 IHYAFLMTNA
+36 IHYAFLLTNA
-46 CMLLWST
+46 CLLLWT
-53 IRLIQKVLYD
+53 AIRLAQKILYD
-63 IHGVFYPTLEHFMY
+63 TRGVFCPTLEHLSY
-77 IGICLLP
+77 IAVCLLP
-84 VFLLMF
+84 VFLLMI
-90 GIVFAKTRIRWSWKY
+90 GVVFAKTRIRWNWKHIS
-105 LLVLV
+105 LLI
-110 IPFISIIVALTNNL
+110 IPSISIVVALTNNM
-124 HHLFIVKYSFIS
+124 HHLFIVKYGFMS

-144 YPIHEFYSYGCIL
+144 YIIHEFYSYGCIL
-157 MCLWF
+157 LGLWI

-173 FSKQSLLITIGF
+173 FSKQSLLITIGI
-185 AVPLLVV
+185 AVPLVVV
-192 ILSTQKIVVMPVFYE
+192 ILSTQKIVAMPVFYE
-207 NISFSVTMLFFA
+207 NISFSVAMLFFA
-219 IAIFKFQLMNVI
+219 IAIFKFELMNVI

-255 IDYNRTFLETFGNM
+255 IDFNRTFLETFGNM
-269 VTIKRKAPLLHVLDE
+269 VTIRRKAPLLRVLTT
-284 ASVSFNQEKI
+284 ALVTFNQDEI
-294 AESISAA
+294 MEGLVRA
-301 KSKRSHI
+301 KTQRSHI
-308 AFEEHICGPD
+308 AFEEHVCGAD

-325 EIIPIFSDKKHLG
+325 EIIPIYTDKKHLG

-346 TEYKRHIEIIKRNQ
+346 TEYKKHIEIIKRNQ

-371 LGQMIGG
+371 LGHMIGG

-425 DEWLE
+425 EEWLE

-462 VDELLKRIEVLM
+462 VEELLKRIEVLM
-474 HHELKISHCN
+474 HHELKISHCK
-484 LNIQSYIDPN
+484 LNIQSSIDPN

-508 DNIISNAIQSYEG
+508 DNIISNAIQSYDG
-521 RPGRIDL
+521 KSGKVDL
-528 LVSKNDEEINFIF
+528 LVSKNEEEIHFAF
-541 QDFGKGIPDD
+541 QDFGKGIAEDI
-551 VQPRLFK
+551 QPRLFK

-590 SSKEGEGTS
+590 SSKEGEGTC
-599 FYITIPSLASRIRHG
+599 FYIMIPSLASQIRQG
-614 GSERMVMI
+614 GYS

>member
-1 MLINHNIFL
+1 VLINHNIFL
-10 YSMLIFSLLLLL
+10 YSMLIFSLLLVL
-22 FNMSIIAR
+22 FLSGIIAR
-30 IKRKRQ
+30 MKRKQQ
-36 IHYAFLMTNA
+36 IHYAFLLSNA
-46 CMLLWST
+46 CVLLWT
-53 IRLIQKVLYD
+53 TTRLIQKILYD
-63 IHGVFYPTLEHFMY
+63 TKGIYYPALEHFLY
-77 IGICLLP
+77 IAVCLLP
-84 VFLLMF
+84 IFVLMI
-90 GIVFAKTRIRWSWKY
+90 GVVFAKTSIRWNWKY
-105 LLVLV
+105 LFLFV
-110 IPFISIIVALTNNL
+110 IPFISIAIALTNSL
-124 HHLFIVKYSFIS
+124 HHLFIVKYSFTS

-144 YPIHEFYSYGCIL
+144 YLIHEFYSYSCIL
-157 MCLWF
+157 VGLWF
-162 LLSFSI
+162 LLSFSV

-173 FSKQSLLITIGF
+173 FSKQSLLIIVGM
-185 AVPLLVV
+185 AVPLVV
-192 ILSTQKIVVMPVFYE
+192 IILSTQKIVAMPVFYE
-207 NISFSVTMLFFA
+207 DFSFSVAMLFFA
-219 IAIFKFQLMNVI
+219 IAIFKFKLMNVI

-250 EEQEI
+250 EEREI
-255 IDYNRTFLETFGNM
+255 IDYNRTFLETFGDM
-269 VTIKRKAPLLHVLDE
+269 VTIRRKAPLLRVLTS
-284 ASVSFNQEKI
+284 APISFNHEKI
-294 AESISAA
+294 MEDIELA
-301 KSKRSHI
+301 KMQHCHVTFK
-308 AFEEHICGPD
+308 EHICGPD

-325 EIIPIFSDKKHLG
+325 EIIPIYSNIKYLG

-346 TEYKRHIEIIKRNQ
+346 TEYTRHIEIIKRNQ

-410 PQVNLEDHMEIAREM
+410 PQVTTEDHMEIAREM
-425 DEWLE
+425 EEWLN

-455 SSTDKFT
+455 STTDKFT
-462 VDELLKRIEVLM
+462 VEELLKRIEVLM

-484 LNIQSYIDPN
+484 LNIQASLDRN

-508 DNIISNAIQSYEG
+508 DNIISNSIQSYEG
-521 RPGRIDL
+521 RPGKIDL
-528 LVSKNDEEINFIF
+528 IVSKNDEEINFLF
-541 QDFGKGIPDD
+541 QDFGRGIPDD
-551 VQPRLFK
+551 IQPRLFK

-573 YMSSS
+573 YMSYS

-599 FYITIPSLASRIRHG
+599 FYIMIPSLTSQIKQG
-614 GSERMVMI
+614 EYS

>member
-1 MLINHNIFL
+1 MLMNHNIFL
-10 YSMLIFSLLLLL
+10 YSMLILSLLLLL
-22 FNMSIIAR
+22 FISGITAR
-30 IKRKRQ
+30 MKRKQQ
-36 IHYAFLMTNA
+36 IHYAFLLANT
-46 CMLLWST
+46 CMLLWT
-53 IRLIQKVLYD
+53 AIRLIQKILFD
-63 IHGVFYPTLEHFMY
+63 MQGVFYPSLEHLSY
-77 IGICLLP
+77 IAVCLLP

-90 GIVFAKTRIRWSWKY
+90 GVVFAKTRIRWSWKH
-105 LLVLV
+105 LLVLI
-110 IPFISIIVALTNNL
+110 IPSISIAIALTNSL

-157 MCLWF
+157 VCLWF

-185 AVPLLVV
+185 AVPLMVV
-192 ILSTQKIVVMPVFYE
+192 ILSTQKIVEMQVFYE

-219 IAIFKFQLMNVI
+219 IAIFKFKLMNVI

-269 VTIKRKAPLLHVLDE
+269 VTIRRKEPLLQVLTS

-294 AESISAA
+294 MEGFELA
-301 KSKRSHI
+301 KAQRSHI
-308 AFEEHICGPD
+308 AFEEHICGLD

-325 EIIPIFSDKKHLG
+325 EIIPIYSGKYLG
-338 SILLFKDV
+338 SILLFKDA

-398 DLVTEYRESISD
+398 DLITEYRESISD
-410 PQVNLEDHMEIAREM
+410 PQVNREDHMEIAREM

-462 VDELLKRIEVLM
+462 VEELLKRIEVLM
-474 HHELKISHCN
+474 THELKISHCN
-484 LNIQSYIDPN
+484 LIIQSSIDPN
-494 TEIKGELNNLVQIF
+494 TEIKGELNNLVQVF
-508 DNIISNAIQSYEG
+508 DNIISNSIQSYEG
-521 RPGRIDL
+521 RPGKIDL
-528 LVSKNDEEINFIF
+528 LVSKNDEEIIF
-541 QDFGKGIPDD
+541 VFKDFGKGIPDD
-551 VQPRLFK
+551 IQPRLFK

-599 FYITIPSLASRIRHG
+599 FYIMIPSLTSQIKQG
-614 GSERMVMI
+614 VYS

>member
-10 YSMLIFSLLLLL
+10 YSMLLISLLLVL
-22 FNMSIIAR
+22 FISGIVAR
-30 IKRKRQ
+30 KKPKQQ
-36 IHYAFLMTNA
+36 IHYAFLLTNA
-46 CMLLWST
+46 CILLWST
-53 IRLIQKVLYD
+53 TRLIQKILYD
-63 IHGVFYPTLEHFMY
+63 TRGVFYPALEHFMY

-84 VFLLMF
+84 VFLLII
-90 GIVFAKTRIRWSWKY
+90 GVVFARTRIQWRWKH
-105 LLVLV
+105 LLVFLV
-110 IPFISIIVALTNNL
+110 PSISILVALTNSL

-136 TEFVYGPY
+136 TEYVYGPY
-144 YPIHEFYSYGCIL
+144 YFIHECYSYSCIL
-157 MCLWF
+157 VGLWF

-173 FSKQSLLITIGF
+173 FSKQSLLITIGIV
-185 AVPLLVV
+185 VPLMVV
-192 ILSTQKIVVMPVFYE
+192 ILSTQKIVAIPVFYE
-207 NISFSVTMLFFA
+207 DISFSVAMLFFA
-219 IAIFKFQLMNVI
+219 IAIFKFKLMNVI

-255 IDYNRTFLETFGNM
+255 IDYNRTFLETFGDL
-269 VTIKRKAPLLHVLDE
+269 VTIRRKDPLLSVLTS
-284 ASVSFNQEKI
+284 ASVSFDQEKI
-294 AESISAA
+294 MEGLEIT
-301 KSKRSHI
+301 KTQHRHI
-308 AFEEHICGPD
+308 AYEEHICDPH

-325 EIIPIFSDKKHLG
+325 EIIPIYSDKKHLG

-360 EILMEQERMAS
+360 EILLEQERMAS
-371 LGQMIGG
+371 LGHMIGG

-410 PQVNLEDHMEIAREM
+410 PQVTLEDHMEIAREM
-425 DEWLE
+425 EEWLD

-462 VDELLKRIEVLM
+462 VEELLKRIKVLM

-484 LNIQSYIDPN
+484 LNIQSSIDPN

-508 DNIISNAIQSYEG
+508 DNIISNSIQSYEG
-521 RPGRIDL
+521 RSGKVDL

-551 VQPRLFK
+551 IQPRLFK

-578 TIKGRFGGNMWF
+578 TIKGRFSGNMWF
-590 SSKEGEGTS
+590 SSKEGEGTR
-599 FYITIPSLASRIRHG
+599 FYITIPSLKSQITQG
-614 GSERMVMI
+614 GYS

>member
-22 FNMSIIAR
+22 FITGIIAR
-30 IKRKRQ
+30 IKRKQQ
-36 IHYAFLMTNA
+36 IHYAFLLSNL
-46 CMLLWST
+46 CMLLWTT
-53 IRLIQKVLYD
+53 IRLTQKILYD
-63 IHGVFYPTLEHFMY
+63 TQGVFYPALEHFTY

-90 GIVFAKTRIRWSWKY
+90 GVVFAKTRIRWNWKH
-105 LLVLV
+105 LLVLI
-110 IPFISIIVALTNNL
+110 IPFISIAVALTNSL

-192 ILSTQKIVVMPVFYE
+192 IVSTQKIVVMPVFYE

-219 IAIFKFQLMNVI
+219 IAFFKYKLMDVI

-255 IDYNRTFLETFGNM
+255 IDYNRTFLETFRDM
-269 VTIKRKAPLLHVLDE
+269 VTIRRKATLLGVLTA
-284 ASVSFNQEKI
+284 ASVSFNQVKI
-294 AESISAA
+294 MEGLKLA
-301 KSKRSHI
+301 KTQHSHI
-308 AFEEHICGPD
+308 DFEEHFCGPN
-318 FDKHFEI
+318 FDKHFKI
-325 EIIPIFSDKKHLG
+325 EIIPIYTDKEYLG

-346 TEYKRHIEIIKRNQ
+346 TEYNRHIEIIKRNQ

-371 LGQMIGG
+371 LGHMIGG

-410 PQVNLEDHMEIAREM
+410 PQVTLEDHLEIAREM
-425 DEWLE
+425 EEWLE

-462 VDELLKRIEVLM
+462 VEELLKRIEVLM
-474 HHELKISHCN
+474 HHELKISHCK
-484 LNIQSYIDPN
+484 LNIQSSIDPN
-494 TEIKGELNNLVQIF
+494 IEIKGELNNLVQIF
-508 DNIISNAIQSYEG
+508 DNIISNSIQSYEG
-521 RPGRIDL
+521 RPGEIDL
-528 LVSKNDEEINFIF
+528 LVSKNDEEINFVF

-551 VQPRLFK
+551 IQPRLFK

-578 TIKGRFGGNMWF
+578 TIKGRFGGNMRF

-599 FYITIPSLASRIRHG
+599 FYIMIPSLTGQIKQGVYS
-614 GSERMVMI
+614 